1 MEGEYLKGNYI
12 VVTPSVTHPSD
23 PVRLF
28 TSKHH
33 LFEYVQ
39 ANGLMFNANEGTMI
53 QRVHTFETKEEAIK
67 FFNESV
73 NEQFYRLH
81 KDISDLMEHYR
92 KLYFTNLDMIASF

>member
-12 VVTPSVTHPSD
+12 VVTPSVIHPSD

-28 TSKHH
+28 TSRHH

-39 ANGLMFNANEGTMI
+39 ANGLMFNANEGTTA

-92 KLYFTNLDMIASF
+92 NLYFIDLDTIESF

>member
-1 MEGEYLKGNYI
+1 MQGEHLKGNYI

-28 TSKHH
+28 TSRHS

-39 ANGLMFNANEGTMI
+39 ANGLMFNANEGTTV
-53 QRVHTFETKEEAIK
+53 QRVHIFETKEEAIK

-81 KDISDLMEHYR
+81 KDISDLTEHYR
-92 KLYFTNLDMIASF
+92 NLYFIDLDTIESF